1 MTVDRIELSDL
12 EKYLGK
18 NIAPCVVCGN
28 NNFDIHSELEYLK
41 GRQCKECGMISIN
54 PYFTKEGIELL
65 YSTYLSNRLADKKT
79 LQQRE
84 IMYDID
90 RDWILRHITRGSVL
104 DIGSSAGYFL
114 SRFNANN
121 FKRMGV
127 ERSDECR
134 IEAMNKFN
142 IPIIVGDFTKI
153 EFDEAF
159 DLITMRGVIEH
170 FVDPVSVIERISEI
184 ISKGGLLYITATP
197 NGAAFA
203 FDVYRGKWNLFSPD
217 HVHHFSLQHLDNI
230 MSRYSFK
237 LIDYSYQYEET
248 PYANPHHDFNKIKK
262 DICLIAKGHDDVTES
277 VPFPGSM
284 ITALW
289 KKI

>member
-1 MTVDRIELSDL
+1 MKLSDL

-28 NNFDIHSELEYLK
+28 KNFDIHSELEYLK
-41 GRQCKECGMISIN
+41 GRKCKECGMISVN
-54 PYFTKEGIELL
+54 PYYTKEGIELL
-65 YSTYLSNRLADKKT
+65 YSKYLSDRLLDKKK

-90 RDWILRHITRGSVL
+90 RDWVLRHITRGSVL

-121 FKRMGV
+121 FKRLGV
-127 ERSDECR
+127 EISDDCR
-134 IEAMNKFN
+134 IEAKNKFN

-170 FVDPVSVIERISEI
+170 FVDPVSVIEKTSEI

-248 PYANPHHDFNKIKK
+248 PYSNPYYDFNKIKK
-262 DICLIAKGHDDVTES
+262 DICLIAKGFDDDVTES